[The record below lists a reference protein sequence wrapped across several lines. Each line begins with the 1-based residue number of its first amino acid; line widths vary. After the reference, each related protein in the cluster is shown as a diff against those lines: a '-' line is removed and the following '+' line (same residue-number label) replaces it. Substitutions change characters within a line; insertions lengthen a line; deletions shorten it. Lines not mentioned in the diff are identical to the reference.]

1 MKLNVIVYF
10 KNGNRTEHN
19 VYGIETADGRLK
31 QYIDEHDKTI
41 YVATPL
47 ENIKHVTVTVREEP

>member
-1 MKLNVIVYF
+1 MKLDVIVYF

-19 VYGIETADGRLK
+19 VYGIETENGRLK

-47 ENIKHVTVTVREEP
+47 ENIAHVSVTVREE

>member
-1 MKLNVIVYF
+1 MKLDVIVYF
-10 KNGNRTEHN
+10 ENGNRSEHT

-31 QYIDEHDKTI
+31 QYIDEHDKTV

-47 ENIKHVTVTVREEP
+47 ENIKHISVTVREEN